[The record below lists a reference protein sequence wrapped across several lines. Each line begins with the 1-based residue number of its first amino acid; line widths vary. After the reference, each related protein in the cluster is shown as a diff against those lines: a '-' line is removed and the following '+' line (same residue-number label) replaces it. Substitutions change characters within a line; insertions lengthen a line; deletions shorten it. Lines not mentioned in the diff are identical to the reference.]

1 MPKRYGQACPVAE
14 SLDLVGE
21 RWTLLIVRDLIR
33 GPARFQDLRT
43 TLPGIPKK
51 LLSERLKFMT
61 KQGLV
66 ARKLYSEYPPRAHY
80 ALTDKGRDL
89 GLVVGALA
97 TWGARHSRRTA
108 GPLHAECGRPIDVV
122 LRCPHCGDL
131 VRPGSVQI
139 PPPAATARRKRKT
152 PTPGGRAVTAR
163 QKTDG

>member
-1 MPKRYGQACPVAE
+1 MPKRYGQPCPVAE

-43 TLPGIPKK
+43 TLPGIPTR

-61 KQGLV
+61 AQGLV
-66 ARKLYSEYPPRAHY
+66 ARKFYSDDPPRAHY

-97 TWGARHSRRTA
+97 AWGARHSRRKMGA
-108 GPLHAECGRPIDVV
+108 VHADCGRPIDVV
-122 LRCPHCGDL
+122 LRCPHCDDR

-139 PPPAATARRKRKT
+139 PPAATATMKRARRR
-152 PTPGGRAVTAR
+152 R
-163 QKTDG
+163 